1 MLTAIRSNSITS
13 AVESLSSEL
22 RDVLIKYIYKGMG
35 STLGQTHGNGGVLL
49 TWFEK
54 TVDITSQGAIVRYM
68 SDRRTV

>member
-1 MLTAIRSNSITS
+1 MLTAIRSNSITP